1 MGLTLC
7 SLRCGYRSEPVQ
19 ERITA
24 EMDAGEILG
33 ILQGADGYYLC
44 NNERDV
50 SQSDFKN
57 RLMPMT
63 TVRVAPYRDAAGF
76 FSVEVSGGASVH
88 VDLMRKQV
96 NPFERLRIARKAM
109 PKTLLQ
115 TVCRGANLFG
125 YRHYSENVIRFTIRE
140 FARYVDVWRVYDF
153 LNHVPNMIP
162 VFEEIQRAGRILMPS
177 ICFSTGKEHTDSF
190 YVEKVKEILEV
201 TGPDVIISI
210 KNHSGLGTPKR
221 IGQLVEAIRN
231 SCPDVILHYHGC
243 NTDGNDI
250 GRMIAA
256 VLAGVKIC
264 DVADHGY
271 GAVFGQA
278 PALTLIQSL
287 EDYGKKAIGMDIQAL
302 IKCSDIL
309 RRERRIY
316 EPFENLFRG
325 HDPTVASYK
334 LTGGAAGSTF
344 EQAEKGGFLERM
356 PEIFEE
362 MAKVQIELGNWW
374 SVTPGSQIL
383 WTTAVNNVL
392 YGRYE
397 RPSLDLKNLILGKY
411 GPLPFYDPQE
421 WICQKVLE
429 YQRADGEK
437 WHKILAEEGEQVK
450 PRDAD
455 LERERSNLEAE
466 LGWSVTDEE
475 LVLYLQYPFDA
486 VSFLTFV
493 SRYGKTWLLPPEIWF
508 RRGGFKPGER
518 IKFEDEYGKPHSI
531 EVISARREGQNVL
544 TSLLVDHTFHTQS
557 VTLEGLDTSPPP
569 K

>member
-1 MGLTLC
+1 MQG
-7 SLRCGYRSEPVQ
+7 
-19 ERITA
+19 RITA
-24 EMDAGEILG
+24 EMNAGEILG

-63 TVRVAPYRDAAGF
+63 TVRVAPYREAAGF

-109 PKTLLQ
+109 PRTLLQ

-125 YRHYSENVIRFTIRE
+125 YRHYPENVMRFTVRE
-140 FARYVDVWRVYDF
+140 FTRYVDVWRVYDF
-153 LNHVPNMIP
+153 LNHVSNMIP
-162 VFEEIQRAGRILMPS
+162 VFEEVQRAGRILMPS
-177 ICFSTGKEHTDSF
+177 ICFSTGKEHTDTY
-190 YVEKVKEILEV
+190 YVGQVKEILEV

-243 NTDGNDI
+243 NTDGNDS

-271 GAVFGQA
+271 GAVYGQA
-278 PALTLIQSL
+278 PALTLIQTL
-287 EDYGKKAIGMDIQAL
+287 EDYGRKAIGMDIQAL

-362 MAKVQIELGNWW
+362 MARVQMELGNWW
-374 SVTPGSQIL
+374 SVTPGSQII

-392 YGRYE
+392 HGRYE

-421 WICQKVLE
+421 WICEKVLE
-429 YQRADGEK
+429 YQRADGKK
-437 WHKILAEEGEQVK
+437 WHKILAEEGGQFK
-450 PRDAD
+450 PDDAD
-455 LERERSNLEAE
+455 LERERSNLKAE
-466 LGWSVTDEE
+466 LGRPVSDED

-486 VSFLTFV
+486 VSFLKFEAQ
-493 SRYGKTWLLPPEIWF
+493 YGKTWLLPPDIWF

-518 IKFEDEYGKPHSI
+518 IKFEDEYGKPHYI
-531 EVISARREGQNVL
+531 EVVSTRREGNNVL
-544 TSLLVDHTFHTQS
+544 TSLLVDYSFHTQS
-557 VTLEGLDTSPPP
+557 VTLEGVDSNLPQR
-569 K
+569 

>member
-1 MGLTLC
+1 MN
-7 SLRCGYRSEPVQ
+7 
-19 ERITA
+19 
-24 EMDAGEILG
+24 AGEILG

-63 TVRVAPYRDAAGF
+63 TVRVAPYREAAGF

-109 PKTLLQ
+109 PRTLLQ

-125 YRHYSENVIRFTIRE
+125 YRHYPENVMRFTVRE
-140 FARYVDVWRVYDF
+140 FTRYVDVWRVYDF
-153 LNHVPNMIP
+153 LNHVSNMIP
-162 VFEEIQRAGRILMPS
+162 VFEEVQRAGRILMPS
-177 ICFSTGKEHTDSF
+177 ICFSTGKEHTDTY
-190 YVEKVKEILEV
+190 YVGKVKEILEV

-271 GAVFGQA
+271 GAVYGQA
-278 PALTLIQSL
+278 PALTLIQTL
-287 EDYGKKAIGMDIQAL
+287 EDYEKKAIGMDIQAL

-362 MAKVQIELGNWW
+362 MARVQMELGNWW
-374 SVTPGSQIL
+374 SVTPGSQII

-392 YGRYE
+392 HGRYE

-421 WICQKVLE
+421 WICEKVLE
-429 YQRADGEK
+429 YQRADGKK
-437 WHKILAEEGEQVK
+437 WHKILAEEGGQFK
-450 PRDAD
+450 PDDAD
-455 LERERSNLEAE
+455 LERERSNLKAE
-466 LGWSVTDEE
+466 LGRPVSDED

-486 VSFLTFV
+486 VSFLKFEAQ
-493 SRYGKTWLLPPEIWF
+493 YGKTWLLPPDIWF

-518 IKFEDEYGKPHSI
+518 IKFEDEYGKPHYI
-531 EVISARREGQNVL
+531 EVVSTRREGNNVL
-544 TSLLVDHTFHTQS
+544 TSLLVDYSFHTQS
-557 VTLEGLDTSPPP
+557 VTLEGVDSNLPQR
-569 K
+569 

>member
-1 MGLTLC
+1 MAG
-7 SLRCGYRSEPVQ
+7 
-19 ERITA
+19 RITTG
-24 EMDAGEILG
+24 MSAGEILEV
-33 ILQGADGYYLC
+33 LRNADGYYLC

-57 RLMPMT
+57 RLMPIT
-63 TVRVAPYRDAAGF
+63 TVRVAPHREAAGF

-109 PKTLLQ
+109 PLTLLQ
-115 TVCRGANLFG
+115 AVCRGASLFG
-125 YRHYSENVIRFTIRE
+125 YRHYPENIIRLTVRE
-140 FARYVDVWRVYDF
+140 LAKYVDVWRVYDF
-153 LNHVPNMIP
+153 LNYVPNMIP
-162 VFEEIQRAGRILMPS
+162 VFEEVQRTGRLLMPS
-177 ICFSTGKEHTDSF
+177 VCFSTGKEHTDVY
-190 YVEKVKEILEV
+190 YVEKVQEILEV

-221 IGQLVEAIRN
+221 IGQLVEAIRM

-264 DVADHGY
+264 DVADHGL
-271 GAVFGQA
+271 GAVYGQA
-278 PALTLIQSL
+278 PALTLIQTL
-287 EDYGKKAIGMDIQAL
+287 EDYGKKATGVDVQAL
-302 IKCSDIL
+302 VHASDIL

-316 EPFENLFRG
+316 EPFENQYRG

-344 EQAEKGGFLERM
+344 EQADKGGFLDRM
-356 PEIFEE
+356 HEILEE
-362 MAKVQIELGNWW
+362 MSRVQVELGNWW

-397 RPSLDLKNLILGKY
+397 KPSLDLKNLILGRY

-421 WICQKVLE
+421 WICEKVLQ
-429 YQRADGEK
+429 YQRSDGKK
-437 WHKILAEEGEQVK
+437 WHQIVADEGGIVK
-450 PRDAD
+450 PRDVD
-455 LERERSNLEAE
+455 LERERQNLESK
-466 LGWSVTDEE
+466 LGRPVSNED
-475 LVLYLQYPFDA
+475 LVLYLLYPYDG
-486 VSFLTFV
+486 VSFLEFEAK
-493 SRYGKTWLLPPEIWF
+493 YGKTWLLPPEVWF
-508 RRGGFKPGER
+508 RQGGFKPGER
-518 IKFEDEYGKPHSI
+518 ISFEDENGKPHHIEIISI
-531 EVISARREGQNVL
+531 RREGSTVI
-544 TSLLVDHTFHTQS
+544 TSLLVDHAFHTRTVRLQ
-557 VTLEGLDTSPPP
+557 D
-569 K
+569 

>member
-1 MGLTLC
+1 MEG
-7 SLRCGYRSEPVQ
+7 
-19 ERITA
+19 RITT
-24 EMDAGEILG
+24 EMSAGEILG
-33 ILQGADGYYLC
+33 ILRDADGYYLC

-63 TVRVAPYRDAAGF
+63 TVRVAPHREAAGF
-76 FSVEVSGGASVH
+76 FAVEISGGASVH
-88 VDLMRKQV
+88 VDLLRKQV
-96 NPFERLRIARKAM
+96 NPFERLRIARRAM
-109 PKTLLQ
+109 PLTMQ
-115 TVCRGANLFG
+115 QIVCRGACLFG
-125 YRHYSENVIRFTIRE
+125 YRHHPENVIRFTVRE
-140 FARYVDVWRVYDF
+140 FAKYVDVWRVYDF

-162 VFEEIQRAGRILMPS
+162 VFEEVQGAGRLLMPS
-177 ICFSTGKEHTDSF
+177 ICFSTGKEHTDTY

-221 IGQLVEAIRN
+221 ISQLVGAIRA
-231 SCPDVILHYHGC
+231 SLPEVILHYHGC

-256 VLAGVKIC
+256 VQAGVKIC
-264 DVADHGY
+264 DVADHGF
-271 GAVFGQA
+271 GAVYGQA

-287 EDYGKKAIGMDIQAL
+287 EDYGKKAIGMDIAAL

-316 EPFENLFRG
+316 EPFENVFRG

-344 EQAEKGGFLERM
+344 EQADKGGFLERIT
-356 PEIFEE
+356 EIFDE
-362 MAKVQIELGNWW
+362 MARVQIELGNWW
-374 SVTPGSQIL
+374 SVTPGSQIF

-397 RPSLDLKNLILGKY
+397 RPSLDLKNLILGRY

-421 WICQKVLE
+421 WICEKVLE
-429 YQRADGEK
+429 YQRSDGKK
-437 WHKILAEEGEQVK
+437 WHQILAEEGGRVK

-455 LERERSNLEAE
+455 LERERQNLQSKLERPI
-466 LGWSVTDEE
+466 SDED
-475 LVLYLQYPFDA
+475 LALCLLYPFDG
-486 VSFLTFV
+486 VSFLKFEA
-493 SRYGKTWLLPPEIWF
+493 RYGKTWLLPPEVWF
-508 RRGGFKPGER
+508 RQGGFKSGER
-518 IKFEDEYGKPHSI
+518 ITFEDENGKPHYI
-531 EVISARREGQNVL
+531 EIISTRREGSTVI
-544 TSLLVDHTFHTQS
+544 TSLLVDHEFHSLS
-557 VTLEGLDTSPPP
+557 VTLKDADTSPASA
-569 K
+569 